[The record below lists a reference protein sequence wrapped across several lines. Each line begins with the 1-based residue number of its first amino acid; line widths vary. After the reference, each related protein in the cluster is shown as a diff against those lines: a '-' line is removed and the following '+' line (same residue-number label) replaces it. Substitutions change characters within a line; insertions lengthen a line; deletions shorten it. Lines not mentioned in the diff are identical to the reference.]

1 MRRKKTTSGI
11 FLVALLSLTMLLAAC
26 GAGSATP
33 MASESTGAS
42 SNNNNTTVAATSEPG
57 NQVNTDSGTRT
68 VSTVKGDV
76 VVPANP
82 KRVVVLYLQGDV
94 VALGIKPIATS
105 DVYDGAAYK
114 NELEGVNSLGTWF
127 EPNPEAVIDLD
138 PDLIIVPSEETYDL
152 LKDIAPTVYIP
163 YEKLTTEERLLN
175 IATIFGKEQ
184 EAEKLLSDLNSK
196 VDESKKILANAGIL
210 DKTVSIVEGGFK
222 GMVIVESKQFGRG
235 SQAVYEYLGMKA
247 PEVVQQKIEVVSD
260 AAGSTVSMEVL
271 PEYVGDYL
279 FRSTYEGMDNLSDN
293 PIWSSIPAVKEGRL
307 IEIDFDFFY
316 YSDVYSINK
325 QLDFV
330 VEHLLDAPKVK

>member
-1 MRRKKTTSGI
+1 M
-11 FLVALLSLTMLLAAC
+11 
-26 GAGSATP
+26 
-33 MASESTGAS
+33 
-42 SNNNNTTVAATSEPG
+42 
-57 NQVNTDSGTRT
+57 

-138 PDLIIVPSEETYDL
+138 PDLIIVPSEETYTL
-152 LKDIAPTVYIP
+152 LKDIAPTVYVP
-163 YEKLTTEERLLN
+163 YEKMTTEERLHS
-175 IATIFGKEQ
+175 IASIFGKEQ
-184 EAEKLLSDLNSK
+184 EADVLINNLNSK
-196 VDESKKILANAGIL
+196 VEESKQKLADAGIL
-210 DKTVSIVEGGFK
+210 DKTVSIVEGGLK
-222 GMVIVESKQFGRG
+222 SMSIAESKQYGRG
-235 SQAVYEYLGMKA
+235 SQAIYEYLEMKA
-247 PEVVQQKIEVVSD
+247 PENVQQKIDKVSE
-260 AAGSTVSMEVL
+260 AAASTVSMEVL
-271 PEYVGDYL
+271 PQYLGDYV
-279 FRSTYEGMDNLSDN
+279 FRSVYEGADNLTDN
-293 PIWSSIPAVKEGRL
+293 PVWSSVPAVKEGRL

-330 VEHLLDAPKVK
+330 VEHLLAAPKVK